1 MDNLS
6 EFMQPSLAPKRE
18 NNFEKSV
25 ENDIVRSCL
34 KSRFFENLSLENLD
48 LDIVSNGKRN
58 KNEQFHLFNL
68 FLKKMYEHKRIYMH
82 DMVQFLEE
90 DWFDV
95 KTVLNCLNEENT
107 YILREE
113 LAIKY
118 NRKQK
123 TSNLEFLIE
132 EE

>member
-1 MDNLS
+1 
-6 EFMQPSLAPKRE
+6 
-18 NNFEKSV
+18 
-25 ENDIVRSCL
+25 
-34 KSRFFENLSLENLD
+34 
-48 LDIVSNGKRN
+48 
-58 KNEQFHLFNL
+58 
-68 FLKKMYEHKRIYMH
+68 MH

>member
-1 MDNLS
+1 
-6 EFMQPSLAPKRE
+6 
-18 NNFEKSV
+18 
-25 ENDIVRSCL
+25 
-34 KSRFFENLSLENLD
+34 
-48 LDIVSNGKRN
+48 
-58 KNEQFHLFNL
+58 
-68 FLKKMYEHKRIYMH
+68 MYEHKRIYMH

>member
-1 MDNLS
+1 MINIQV
-6 EFMQPSLAPKRE
+6 FT
-18 NNFEKSV
+18 
-25 ENDIVRSCL
+25 
-34 KSRFFENLSLENLD
+34 
-48 LDIVSNGKRN
+48 
-58 KNEQFHLFNL
+58 FNP
-68 FLKKMYEHKRIYMH
+68 F
-82 DMVQFLEE
+82 
-90 DWFDV
+90 
-95 KTVLNCLNEENT
+95 EENT